1 MEATRREE
9 EKGGGMKGTAKR
21 SDKRVGDAW
30 PLESSKSTLGEVV
43 DQAAKHGPQVIRRH
57 GVEAAVVL
65 SFDDY
70 VRLAKAKGSLVDF
83 LARSPLAGSGLE
95 VDRSKDSGRAID
107 L

>member
-1 MEATRREE
+1 LRRLENEE
-9 EKGGGMKGTAKR
+9 NVAMRGTAKR
-21 SDKRVGDAW
+21 SDKRAGKVW

-65 SFDDY
+65 SFEDY

-95 VDRSKDSGRAID
+95 VDRSKDPGRAVD